1 VAYRLET
8 SPNAARHLKGL
19 TAAQRSLL
27 YEAMNRQ
34 LCHEP
39 RVPTRNRK
47 RMRENSLAE
56 WELRVR
62 NLRVYYDVWD
72 VDDPFVL
79 IVAVGVKIRD
89 RVFVDGEE
97 ADL

>member
-1 VAYRLET
+1 
-8 SPNAARHLKGL
+8 
-19 TAAQRSLL
+19 
-27 YEAMNRQ
+27 
-34 LCHEP
+34 
-39 RVPTRNRK
+39 
-47 RMRENSLAE
+47 LAE